1 MTDFVGGLIIGGLII
16 IFIFFL
22 FRDIFMR
29 HLLTSAVPVIE
40 NTETGELISFD
51 EFKEN
56 ALNHI
61 VKDLVYSY
69 KILLLLKTTINIIL
83 VVNDLDDGLR
93 KSLHNKLEEITS
105 ILVDYERMLQ
115 NRGVDIERIKKEEE
129 KFDIF

>member
-105 ILVDYERMLQ
+105 ILVDYERMLK

>member
-16 IFIFFL
+16 VFIFFL

-29 HLLTSAVPVIE
+29 HLLTNAVPVIE

-105 ILVDYERMLQ
+105 ILVDYERMLK
-115 NRGVDIERIKKEEE
+115 NRGVDIEHIKKEEE